1 MPDYQKMYTT
11 MFNAATDAMDALER
25 LNVGQAEELLRRA
38 QIDAEKT
45 YLEDEEK

>member
-11 MFNAATDAMDALER
+11 LFCAATDALDALEQ
-25 LNVGQAEELLRRA
+25 LNVGQAKELLRRT

-45 YLEDEEK
+45 YLEEEET

>member
-11 MFNAATDAMDALER
+11 MFNAAPDALNALER
-25 LNVGQAEELLRRA
+25 LNIGQAEELLRRA

-45 YLEDEEK
+45 YLGDEEK

>member
-11 MFNAATDAMDALER
+11 MFNAATDALDALER
-25 LNVGQAEELLRRA
+25 LNVGQAEELLRRD

>member
-1 MPDYQKMYTT
+1 MREYKKMYNT
-11 MFNAATDAMDALER
+11 MVDAATDALNARER

-45 YLEDEEK
+45 YLENEEK